1 MSSEHQERAIKR
13 LEVLQK
19 RLDSQPNAEELT
31 ELVEECGLLLN
42 AVKAF
47 HMEAIRFYVHGIR
60 RKLTLGKISV
70 LPDCLEVFED
80 ACSALDA
87 AGFKTK

>member
-70 LPDCLEVFED
+70 LPDSLEVFED

>member
-60 RKLTLGKISV
+60 RKLTLGKISI

>member
-1 MSSEHQERAIKR
+1 VSSEHQERAIKR

-60 RKLTLGKISV
+60 RKLTLGKISI

-80 ACSALDA
+80 ACSALNA

>member
-60 RKLTLGKISV
+60 RKLTLGKISI

-80 ACSALDA
+80 ACSALNA